1 MTLGFS
7 NGKSR
12 TPCKID
18 PQTGFK
24 YGVSK
29 NGNQRKI
36 HFQVEY
42 IKLKKWGQEKVVPSP
57 SAYSLKNQVEWIR
70 KRI

>member
-18 PQTGFK
+18 PKAGWKDGT
-24 YGVSK
+24 SE
-29 NGNQRKI
+29 NGNQREI

-42 IKLKKWGQEKVVPSP
+42 IKFSKWGQEKIEKIVPSL
-57 SAYSLKNQVEWIR
+57 SA
-70 KRI
+70 